1 MVGVWE
7 NIIEQSPTTINF
19 KNQGDFLT
27 DNIQNPLIFL
37 KSFFL
42 KIEFFFL
49 SLLTFLSFLTVF
61 FLTKIYVSI
70 ILGISCFIILQKNE
84 K

>member
-37 KSFFL
+37 KSFF
-42 KIEFFFL
+42 
-49 SLLTFLSFLTVF
+49 S
-61 FLTKIYVSI
+61 
-70 ILGISCFIILQKNE
+70 KN
-84 K
+84 